1 MNQQLHIRF
10 TSLFIVTLSV
20 IFFST
25 VSLAQNSSHQPLKKI
40 KEIGIEINHFPGAYE
55 KSIQLIIKG
64 NDPKVKLQYKTGWNA
79 ENNFQDWRGSIT
91 ITSNTFIQIKVS
103 NGSQESQIYQGN
115 YIVGRDHQ
123 LPIICL
129 KVNSSEFFPPDGIYV
144 GTVEKITGQ
153 NEHFEVSGKAF
164 EKKPIQCYA
173 EFIYGGKSVE
183 ATSCWLKTFGGLT
196 LGMPE
201 KSLHLVADSS
211 LGKKKFEYRFFA
223 NKPYN
228 SFEHLVLRT
237 SGNDQSSTRFKDI
250 CLSSL
255 AADMGVDYMD
265 YQPCSFYVND
275 QYFGIINLRE
285 KINQDYLKYNHHT
298 ISDSTEIGTASAS
311 DNPEY
316 QRFMK
321 WLSAYPSSDQFKKD
335 IQSKIDLEEYM
346 NFIIWQTFICNS
358 DSRGNIRFWKSK
370 NLDNKWRWIFY
381 DSDLSCGPKA
391 SNFLADK
398 TSSEQTAWYNPTWS
412 TLIFRKIANEKST
425 RDLVINQ
432 MCLLQ
437 ATAIHP
443 DTVQNRINHFKQ
455 WIEPE
460 FPFHCKRYP
469 AKSSMNGWSN
479 HIGYMKQFFKKREI
493 SFHKEMCE
501 VFKLDTLRQRITIQ
515 SNFPKLDLVTANES
529 SLRFKRI
536 DGLFYSGRTLMI
548 KAINRFPYQFSHWKE
563 DKSKNQIFAI
573 PLDKNQTWTAV
584 YNKAE
589 WDSSLCK
596 TVGIHKW
603 GTEMSRKKELFWLEI
618 VNLSSESIP
627 LEKCQLHYFE
637 NDLSIQLPNQSWNA
651 NSSIILTNNRKKWK
665 KQFPEYKGEIVEVS
679 IPLSFASTGTWLL
692 NYNGRICD
700 SLHFNIPDSLL
711 NNNSKWLVISDSTG
725 IHYMKWKQNNWDF
738 SKFRKVPLSPYS
750 VWTYEPKSIMR
761 WTGSFFILISIF
773 GLTILKRKSL
783 QDE

>member
-1 MNQQLHIRF
+1 MNQERYKIIAKIFLF
-10 TSLFIVTLSV
+10 TLCFHFSSTLS
-20 IFFST
+20 FS
-25 VSLAQNSSHQPLKKI
+25 QNNSHLPLNKI
-40 KEIGIEINHFPGAYE
+40 KEMGIEINHLPGAYE
-55 KSIQLIIKG
+55 KSIQLIIKST
-64 NDPKVKLQYKTGWNA
+64 DPKTKLQYKTGWNT
-79 ENNFQDWRGSIT
+79 ENNFQDLKESIT
-91 ITSNTFIQIKVS
+91 ITSNTFLQIKV
-103 NGSQESQIYQGN
+103 NKGKQESLIYQGN
-115 YIVGRDHQ
+115 YVVGRNHH

-129 KVNSSEFFPPDGIYV
+129 KVNAVDFFPPDGIYV
-144 GTVEKITGQ
+144 GTVEKISGQ

-164 EKKPIQCYA
+164 EKKPILCYA

-201 KSLHLVADSS
+201 KSLHLVADST

-228 SFEHLVLRT
+228 QFEHLVLRT
-237 SGNDQSSTRFKDI
+237 SGNDQASTRFKDI

-265 YQPCSFYVND
+265 YQPCSFYIND

-298 ISDSTEIGTASAS
+298 ISDSTDIGTASAS
-311 DNPEY
+311 DNAEY

-321 WLSAYPSSDQFKKD
+321 WLGAYPSSDQFKKD
-335 IQSKIDLEEYM
+335 IQSRIDLEEYM

-358 DSRGNIRFWKSK
+358 DSRGNIRFWKAK

-398 TSSEQTAWYNPTWS
+398 TSSEQTAWYNPKWS
-412 TLIFRKIANEKST
+412 TLIFRKIAHEKST

-443 DTVQNRINHFKQ
+443 DTIQNRIDHFKQ

-469 AKSSMNGWSN
+469 AKSSVNGWSN

-501 VFKLDTLRQRITIQ
+501 VFKLDTLRHRVIIQ
-515 SNFPKLDLVTANES
+515 SNFPELELLTANES
-529 SLRFKRI
+529 SLRFHKI
-536 DGLFYSGRTLMI
+536 DGLFYSGRSLMI
-548 KAINRFPYQFSHWKE
+548 EAINRFPYRFSHWQE
-563 DKSKNQIFAI
+563 DKNKKNVFTA
-573 PLDKNQTWTAV
+573 PLDKDQTWTAIF
-584 YNKAE
+584 NKAE
-589 WDSSLCK
+589 WDSSLSK
-596 TVGIHKW
+596 YIGIHKW
-603 GTEMSRKKELFWLEI
+603 GTEMSRKKELFWLEM
-618 VNLSSESIP
+618 VNLSTESIP
-627 LEKCQLHYFE
+627 LENCQLHYFE
-637 NDLSIQLPNQSWNA
+637 NNLSIQLPNQTWKS

-665 KQFPEYKGEIVEVS
+665 KQFPDFKGEIVEIA
-679 IPLSFASTGTWLL
+679 IPISFTPSGTWLL
-692 NYNGRICD
+692 AYNDKICD
-700 SLHFNIPDSLL
+700 SLHFDIPDSLL
-711 NNNSKWLVISDSTG
+711 TNNNKWLVVSDTSG
-725 IHYMKWKQNNWDF
+725 IHYKKWKHNNWDF
-738 SKFRKVPLSPYS
+738 SKFKKTPSSHLSI
-750 VWTYEPKSIMR
+750 WAYEPKSLMR
-761 WTGSFFILISIF
+761 WTGSVFIFISIF
-773 GLTILKRKSL
+773 GLTIMKRKST
-783 QDE
+783 QG